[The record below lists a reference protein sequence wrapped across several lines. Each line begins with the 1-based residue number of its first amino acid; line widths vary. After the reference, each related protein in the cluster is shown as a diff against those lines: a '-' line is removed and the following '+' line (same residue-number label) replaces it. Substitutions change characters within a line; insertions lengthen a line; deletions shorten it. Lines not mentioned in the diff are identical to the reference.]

1 MVSDAGCFLSGHY
14 LQSEEKAKDG
24 KNIYRPDSRICMGS
38 LRAMRIADF
47 MCIYDLLESAY
58 TLCNPVDDGDGNY
71 FNRADYKHEAGYG
84 KRCAGY
90 ICIIGLPV
98 YRQV

>member
-1 MVSDAGCFLSGHY
+1 
-14 LQSEEKAKDG
+14 
-24 KNIYRPDSRICMGS
+24 MGS
-38 LRAMRIADF
+38 LRAMWIADF

-58 TLCNPVDDGDGNY
+58 TLCDPVDDGDGNY

-90 ICIIGLPV
+90 ICIIGLFV

>member
-1 MVSDAGCFLSGHY
+1 MSSF
-14 LQSEEKAKDG
+14 
-24 KNIYRPDSRICMGS
+24 RT
-38 LRAMRIADF
+38 MRIADF

-58 TLCNPVDDGDGNY
+58 TLCDSVDDGDGNY
-71 FNRADYKHEAGYG
+71 FNRTNYKYETGYG

-90 ICIIGLPV
+90 ICIIGLFV

>member
-1 MVSDAGCFLSGHY
+1 
-14 LQSEEKAKDG
+14 
-24 KNIYRPDSRICMGS
+24 MGRF
-38 LRAMRIADF
+38 RAMRIADF

-58 TLCNPVDDGDGNY
+58 TFCDPVDDGDGNY
-71 FNRADYKHEAGYG
+71 FNRTDYKYETGYG

-90 ICIIGLPV
+90 ICIIGLSV